1 MRKKYRYWLW
11 HEKAF
16 GPRLSSRAGMNQ
28 IVDATVRTDQARSVE
43 LPDQRG
49 RNCLHVFR
57 FVVEGNCWHA
67 VDREL
72 KIGRSIPGVTILVA
86 SVQSRKRGHRHL
98 GAAADK
104 STTERVSRQC

>member
-1 MRKKYRYWLW
+1 MRPS
-11 HEKAF
+11 E
-16 GPRLSSRAGMNQ
+16 P
-28 IVDATVRTDQARSVE
+28 IQARSVE

-57 FVVEGNCWHA
+57 FVVEGSCWHA

-72 KIGRSIPGVTILVA
+72 KIGRSITGVTILVA
-86 SVQSRKRGHRHL
+86 PVQSRKRGHRHL

-104 STTERVSRQC
+104 SSAERVSRQREACCRAVSDVRETYAFEPGRTPAAIY